1 MKSTTFVLLFIATL
15 AVAEAP
21 AAAAYSASPTVK
33 EVAIFRKKKKGFR
46 RKKGFLWG
54 LFKKN
59 DCGCPNH

>member
-21 AAAAYSASPTVK
+21 AAAYSANPTVK